1 MGQALSEPITTKNSA
16 SCSNDRYFVGSSSMQ
31 GWRISMEDA
40 HTHLLELPEDPSTA
54 FFAVFDGHGGAQIAK
69 YASENLHT
77 QIAQSNTFREGRI
90 SDALVEAFLELDEQ
104 MMASEQIRE
113 EMSGS
118 TAVTVLIKDNFIY
131 CANAGDSRAVASVDG
146 RAIPLSTDHKPNN
159 EEESR
164 RIFAAGG
171 YVEFGRVNGNL
182 ALSRAFGDF
191 GFKQNNSKSAQ
202 EQIVTACPEV
212 EINAIT
218 AEHEFILL
226 ACDGI
231 WDVIGNQEA
240 VNFCRERLYRGVL
253 PEKICEQLLQKCLA
267 PDCELSGLGCDNM
280 TVILVCLLQ
289 DYSFDDYLAKLRAS
303 GTGFEFEHEEE
314 EEGEGVDRYSD
325 AHPQSDSDEP
335 IEEEVFSTP
344 PSHSP
349 PVLSSD
355 SVSREGMT
363 ELQEDGPVPKLEDE
377 QRNGTVQ
384 KVGLGDNT
392 EDVHVP
398 PSSAGA
404 VAQPVDSSPGAQ
416 TTSNDSTQQRN
427 M

>member
-1 MGQALSEPITTKNSA
+1 
-16 SCSNDRYFVGSSSMQ
+16 
-31 GWRISMEDA
+31 
-40 HTHLLELPEDPSTA
+40 
-54 FFAVFDGHGGAQIAK
+54 
-69 YASENLHT
+69 
-77 QIAQSNTFREGRI
+77 
-90 SDALVEAFLELDEQ
+90 
-104 MMASEQIRE
+104 MASEQIRE

-118 TAVTVLIKDNFIY
+118 
-131 CANAGDSRAVASVDG
+131 
-146 RAIPLSTDHKPNN
+146 RAIPLSIDHKP
-159 EEESR
+159 
-164 RIFAAGG
+164 
-171 YVEFGRVNGNL
+171 
-182 ALSRAFGDF
+182 
-191 GFKQNNSKSAQ
+191 
-202 EQIVTACPEV
+202 TCPEV

-253 PEKICEQLLQKCLA
+253 PEK
-267 PDCELSGLGCDNM
+267 
-280 TVILVCLLQ
+280 
-289 DYSFDDYLAKLRAS
+289 DYSFDDYLAKLRAN

-363 ELQEDGPVPKLEDE
+363 EQQEDGPVPKLEK
-377 QRNGTVQ
+377 QRNGTGQ
-384 KVGLGDNT
+384 KGERHSILVFYWQIELLPLVGVEDIT

-398 PSSAGA
+398 PSPAGA
-404 VAQPVDSSPGAQ
+404 VEYTQPVDSSPGAQ